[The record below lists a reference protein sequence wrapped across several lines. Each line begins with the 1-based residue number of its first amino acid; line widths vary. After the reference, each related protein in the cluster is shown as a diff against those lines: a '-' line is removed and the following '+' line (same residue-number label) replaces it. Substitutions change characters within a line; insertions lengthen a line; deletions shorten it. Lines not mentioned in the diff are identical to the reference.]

1 MLIFRLICA
10 VMVAWAINWVLS
22 RPEAALLV
30 GEIPEMV
37 WAGPLAGAVVG
48 FFNLAKRQGWGLIV
62 AVANG
67 VWTGILSISFAGFIY
82 LSYKMVG
89 MVAYGLVQDF
99 KDFMRILN
107 QQAGPLID
115 VSVDPRLIVITIGAT
130 AVAGVI
136 SECLHWSLVRLRRH
150 REDDGV
156 ETV

>member
-22 RPEAALLV
+22 RPEAAVLV
-30 GEIPEMV
+30 NEVPEMIWV
-37 WAGPLAGAVVG
+37 GPIAGGVVG

-62 AVANG
+62 SVANG
-67 VWTGILSISFAGFIY
+67 LWTGILSIACAGFIY
-82 LSYKMVG
+82 LTYKMVG

-107 QQAGPLID
+107 QQAEPLID
-115 VSVDPRLIVITIGAT
+115 VSVDLRLIGITVGAT
-130 AVAGVI
+130 AVTGII

-150 REDDGV
+150 REDDNA
-156 ETV
+156 EAT